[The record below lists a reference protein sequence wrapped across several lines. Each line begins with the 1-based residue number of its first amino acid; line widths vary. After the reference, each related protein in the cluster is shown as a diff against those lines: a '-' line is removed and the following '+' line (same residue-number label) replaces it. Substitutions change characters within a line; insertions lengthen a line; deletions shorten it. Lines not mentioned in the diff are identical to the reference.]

1 MSASAEKYQR
11 YLTDV
16 IEYYHKH
23 GNLKNFSTLSRK
35 HNVSPIPMELFFK
48 YKLNEIPKG
57 GSPSIGVCTTI
68 RSDMQKRKRSRAVPQ
83 SKLAVFI
90 HSNGEKTIARMSDA
104 VFNRFDVALNYRG
117 LAEERSRIW
126 VDGTIDDL
134 MDKCTIVATTIKD
147 YTALIDALAHEV
159 VSDSMNFYTEED
171 LVSFGNYLLSD
182 ERNDK
187 IDSKKASKAVGD
199 WDLEN
204 WKHN

>member
-1 MSASAEKYQR
+1 
-11 YLTDV
+11 
-16 IEYYHKH
+16 
-23 GNLKNFSTLSRK
+23 
-35 HNVSPIPMELFFK
+35 
-48 YKLNEIPKG
+48 
-57 GSPSIGVCTTI
+57 
-68 RSDMQKRKRSRAVPQ
+68 
-83 SKLAVFI
+83 
-90 HSNGEKTIARMSDA
+90 MSDA

-117 LAEERSRIW
+117 MAEERSRVW